1 MKKMKLKKP
10 KRVNFIVFL
19 IIICI
24 LFLVVNFL
32 LKKIE
37 LNSNELFVKRL
48 LQKSNYYL
56 INENLDTNLTYKL
69 FKFDLKN
76 PITIMDKVFAYEKDI
91 QTFAY
96 IQNNFVDNPRVYI
109 YSTHPNEKYIDNTI
123 SYASLILQEKLNSLQ
138 VETIVEERSV
148 VEYLEDNNLEFDDS
162 YKATREFLSDK
173 LKIYD
178 FDLIIDLHRDAVN
191 NTTIKINN
199 EEYAKIMF
207 IQNVNYKDNI
217 TLANKLNDILNE
229 KYSGITRGIYNKYV
243 DNFNQDLNNNV
254 LLIEL
259 GGNTNTFEQV
269 NNSIDALAYSIKEL
283 LNEN

>member
-10 KRVNFIVFL
+10 KRINFIVFL
-19 IIICI
+19 IIILI

-37 LNSNELFVKRL
+37 LNSNELFVKKL

-191 NTTIKINN
+191 NTTVKINN
-199 EEYAKIMF
+199 KEYAKIMF
-207 IQNVNYKDNI
+207 VQNVNYKNNI
-217 TLANKLNDILNE
+217 ILANKLNDILNE
-229 KYSGITRGIYNKYV
+229 KYSCITRGIYNKYV

>member
-1 MKKMKLKKP
+1 MKKMKLKKQ

-37 LNSNELFVKRL
+37 LNSNELFVKKL

-191 NTTIKINN
+191 NTTVKINN
-199 EEYAKIMF
+199 KEYAKIMF
-207 IQNVNYKDNI
+207 VQNVNYKDNI

-229 KYSGITRGIYNKYV
+229 KYPGITTQIGRAHV
-243 DNFNQDLNNNV
+243 
-254 LLIEL
+254 
-259 GGNTNTFEQV
+259 
-269 NNSIDALAYSIKEL
+269 
-283 LNEN
+283 

>member
-10 KRVNFIVFL
+10 KRINFIVFL
-19 IIICI
+19 IIILI

-37 LNSNELFVKRL
+37 LNSNELFVKKL

-96 IQNNFVDNPRVYI
+96 IQNNFVDNPKVYI

-173 LKIYD
+173 LKTYD

-191 NTTIKINN
+191 NTTVKINN
-199 EEYAKIMF
+199 KEYAKIMF
-207 IQNVNYKDNI
+207 VQNVNYKDNI

>member
-10 KRVNFIVFL
+10 KRINFIVFL
-19 IIICI
+19 IIILI

-32 LKKIE
+32 LKRIE
-37 LNSNELFVKRL
+37 LNSNELFVKKL

-173 LKIYD
+173 LKTYD

-191 NTTIKINN
+191 NTTVKINN
-199 EEYAKIMF
+199 KEYAKIMF
-207 IQNVNYKDNI
+207 VQNVNYKDNI

-229 KYSGITRGIYNKYV
+229 KYPGITRGIYNKYV

>member
-10 KRVNFIVFL
+10 KRINFIVFL
-19 IIICI
+19 IIILI

-96 IQNNFVDNPRVYI
+96 IQNNFVDNPKVYI

-173 LKIYD
+173 LKTYD

-191 NTTIKINN
+191 NTTVKINN
-199 EEYAKIMF
+199 KEYAKIMF
-207 IQNVNYKDNI
+207 VQNVNYKDNI

-259 GGNTNTFEQV
+259 GGNTNTFNQV

>member
-19 IIICI
+19 IIILI

-96 IQNNFVDNPRVYI
+96 IQNNFVDNPKVYI

-148 VEYLEDNNLEFDDS
+148 VDYLEDNNLEFDDS

-173 LKIYD
+173 LKTYD

-191 NTTIKINN
+191 NTTVKINN
-199 EEYAKIMF
+199 KEYAKIMF
-207 IQNVNYKDNI
+207 VQNVNYKDNI

>member
-19 IIICI
+19 IIILI

-96 IQNNFVDNPRVYI
+96 IQNNFVDNPKVYI

-148 VEYLEDNNLEFDDS
+148 VEYLKNNNLEFDDS

-191 NTTIKINN
+191 NTTVKINN
-199 EEYAKIMF
+199 KEYAKIMF
-207 IQNVNYKDNI
+207 VQNVNYKDNI

-229 KYSGITRGIYNKYV
+229 KYPGITRGIYNKYV

-259 GGNTNTFEQV
+259 GGNTNTFNQV

>member
-37 LNSNELFVKRL
+37 LNSNELFVKKL

-207 IQNVNYKDNI
+207 VQNVNYKDNI

>member
-19 IIICI
+19 IIILI
-24 LFLVVNFL
+24 LFLVVNFI
-32 LKKIE
+32 LKNFE

-96 IQNNFVDNPRVYI
+96 IQNNFVDNPKVYI

-191 NTTIKINN
+191 NTTVKINN
-199 EEYAKIMF
+199 KEYAKIMF
-207 IQNVNYKDNI
+207 VQNVNYKNNI

-229 KYSGITRGIYNKYV
+229 KYPGITRGIYNKYV

>member
-19 IIICI
+19 IIILI

-148 VEYLEDNNLEFDDS
+148 IDYLEDNNLEFDDS

-173 LKIYD
+173 LKTYD

-191 NTTIKINN
+191 NTTVKINN
-199 EEYAKIMF
+199 KEYAKIMF
-207 IQNVNYKDNI
+207 VQNVNYKDNI

-259 GGNTNTFEQV
+259 GGNTNTFNQV

>member
-10 KRVNFIVFL
+10 KRINFIVFL
-19 IIICI
+19 IIILI

-56 INENLDTNLTYKL
+56 INEKLDTNLTYKL

-96 IQNNFVDNPRVYI
+96 IQNNLVDNPRVYI

-173 LKIYD
+173 LKTYD

-191 NTTIKINN
+191 NTTVKINN

-207 IQNVNYKDNI
+207 VQNVNYKNNI

>member
-19 IIICI
+19 IIILI

-37 LNSNELFVKRL
+37 LNSNELFVKKL

-96 IQNNFVDNPRVYI
+96 IQNNFVDNPKVYI

-191 NTTIKINN
+191 NTTVKINN
-199 EEYAKIMF
+199 KEYAKIMF
-207 IQNVNYKDNI
+207 VQNVNYKDNI

-259 GGNTNTFEQV
+259 GGNTNTFNQV

>member
-10 KRVNFIVFL
+10 KRINFIVFL
-19 IIICI
+19 IIILI

-37 LNSNELFVKRL
+37 LNSNELFVKKL

-96 IQNNFVDNPRVYI
+96 IQNNFVDNPKVYI

-191 NTTIKINN
+191 NTTVKINN
-199 EEYAKIMF
+199 KEYAKIMF
-207 IQNVNYKDNI
+207 VQNVNYKDNI

-259 GGNTNTFEQV
+259 GGNTNTFNQV

>member
-96 IQNNFVDNPRVYI
+96 IQNNFVDNPKVYI

-148 VEYLEDNNLEFDDS
+148 VDYLEDNNLEFDDS

-173 LKIYD
+173 LKTYD

-191 NTTIKINN
+191 NTTVKINN
-199 EEYAKIMF
+199 KEYAKIMF
-207 IQNVNYKDNI
+207 VQNVNYKDNI

-229 KYSGITRGIYNKYV
+229 KYPGITRGIYNKYV

>member
-10 KRVNFIVFL
+10 KRINFIVFL
-19 IIICI
+19 IIILI

-76 PITIMDKVFAYEKDI
+76 PITIMNKVFAYEKDI

-148 VEYLEDNNLEFDDS
+148 IDYLEDNNLEFDDS

-173 LKIYD
+173 LKTYD

-191 NTTIKINN
+191 NTTVKINN
-199 EEYAKIMF
+199 KEYAKIMF
-207 IQNVNYKDNI
+207 VQNVNYKDNI

-259 GGNTNTFEQV
+259 GGNTNTFNQV

>member
-96 IQNNFVDNPRVYI
+96 IQNNFVDNPKVYI

-173 LKIYD
+173 LKTYD

-191 NTTIKINN
+191 NTTVKINN
-199 EEYAKIMF
+199 KEYAKIMF
-207 IQNVNYKDNI
+207 VQNVNYKDNI

>member
-10 KRVNFIVFL
+10 KKIKFIVFL

-191 NTTIKINN
+191 NTTVKINN
-199 EEYAKIMF
+199 KEYAKIMF
-207 IQNVNYKDNI
+207 VQNVNYKDNI

-229 KYSGITRGIYNKYV
+229 KYPGITRGIYNKYV

>member
-19 IIICI
+19 IIILI

-96 IQNNFVDNPRVYI
+96 IQNNFVDNPKVYI

-173 LKIYD
+173 LKTYD

-191 NTTIKINN
+191 NTTVKINN
-199 EEYAKIMF
+199 KDYAKIMF
-207 IQNVNYKDNI
+207 VQNVNYKDNI

>member
-1 MKKMKLKKP
+1 MKKMKLKKQ
-10 KRVNFIVFL
+10 KRVNFIVFV

-37 LNSNELFVKRL
+37 LNSNELFIKKL

-96 IQNNFVDNPRVYI
+96 IQNNLVDNPRVYI

-148 VEYLEDNNLEFDDS
+148 VDYLEDNNLEFDDS

-173 LKIYD
+173 LKTYD

-191 NTTIKINN
+191 NTTVKINN
-199 EEYAKIMF
+199 KEYAKIMF
-207 IQNVNYKDNI
+207 VQNVNYKDNI

>member
-1 MKKMKLKKP
+1 MKRMKLKKP
-10 KRVNFIVFL
+10 KRVNFIVFV

-37 LNSNELFVKRL
+37 LNSNELFVKKL

-96 IQNNFVDNPRVYI
+96 IQNNLVDNPRVYI

-148 VEYLEDNNLEFDDS
+148 VDYLEDNNLEFDDS

-191 NTTIKINN
+191 NTTVKINN
-199 EEYAKIMF
+199 KEYAKIMF
-207 IQNVNYKDNI
+207 VQNVNYKDNI

>member
-19 IIICI
+19 IIILI

-96 IQNNFVDNPRVYI
+96 IQNNFVDNPKVYI

-173 LKIYD
+173 LKTYD

-191 NTTIKINN
+191 NTTVKINN
-199 EEYAKIMF
+199 KEYAKIMF
-207 IQNVNYKDNI
+207 VQNVNYKDNI

>member
-10 KRVNFIVFL
+10 KRINFIIFV
-19 IIICI
+19 IIILI
-24 LFLVVNFL
+24 LFLVVNFI

-37 LNSNELFVKRL
+37 LNSNELFVKKL

-148 VEYLEDNNLEFDDS
+148 VDYLEDNNLEFDDS

-173 LKIYD
+173 LKTYD

-191 NTTIKINN
+191 NTTVKINN
-199 EEYAKIMF
+199 KEYAKIMF
-207 IQNVNYKDNI
+207 VQNVNYKNNI
-217 TLANKLNDILNE
+217 ILANKLNDILNE
-229 KYSGITRGIYNKYV
+229 KYPGITRGIYNKYV

-259 GGNTNTFEQV
+259 GGNTNTFNQV

>member
-96 IQNNFVDNPRVYI
+96 IQNNFVDNPKVYI

-173 LKIYD
+173 LKTYD

-191 NTTIKINN
+191 NTTVKINN
-199 EEYAKIMF
+199 KEYAKIMF
-207 IQNVNYKDNI
+207 VQNVNYKDNI

-229 KYSGITRGIYNKYV
+229 KYPGITRGIYNKYV

-259 GGNTNTFEQV
+259 GGNTNTFNQV

>member
-148 VEYLEDNNLEFDDS
+148 IDYLEDNNLEFDDS

-191 NTTIKINN
+191 NTTVKINN
-199 EEYAKIMF
+199 KEYAKIMF
-207 IQNVNYKDNI
+207 VQNVNYKDNI

>member
-10 KRVNFIVFL
+10 KRINFIVFL
-19 IIICI
+19 IIILI

-37 LNSNELFVKRL
+37 LNSNELFVKKL

-148 VEYLEDNNLEFDDS
+148 IDYLEDNNLEFDDS

-173 LKIYD
+173 LKTYD

-191 NTTIKINN
+191 NTTVKINN
-199 EEYAKIMF
+199 KEYAKIMF
-207 IQNVNYKDNI
+207 VQNVNYKDNI

-229 KYSGITRGIYNKYV
+229 KYPGITRGIYNKYV

-259 GGNTNTFEQV
+259 GGNTNTFNQV

>member
-10 KRVNFIVFL
+10 KRINFIVFL
-19 IIICI
+19 IIILI

-96 IQNNFVDNPRVYI
+96 IQNNFVDNPKVYI

-148 VEYLEDNNLEFDDS
+148 VDYLEDNNLEFDDS

-173 LKIYD
+173 LKTYD

-191 NTTIKINN
+191 NTTVKINN
-199 EEYAKIMF
+199 KEYAKIMF
-207 IQNVNYKDNI
+207 VQNVNYKDNI

-229 KYSGITRGIYNKYV
+229 KYPGITRGIYNKYV

>member
-1 MKKMKLKKP
+1 MKRMKLKKP
-10 KRVNFIVFL
+10 KRVNFIIFV

-37 LNSNELFVKRL
+37 LNSNELFVKKL

-96 IQNNFVDNPRVYI
+96 IQNNFVDNPKVYI

-191 NTTIKINN
+191 NTTVKINN

-207 IQNVNYKDNI
+207 VQNVNYKDNI

-229 KYSGITRGIYNKYV
+229 KYPGITRGIYNKYV

>member
-10 KRVNFIVFL
+10 KKINFIVFL

-191 NTTIKINN
+191 NTTVKINN
-199 EEYAKIMF
+199 KEYAKIMF
-207 IQNVNYKDNI
+207 VQNVNYKDNI

-229 KYSGITRGIYNKYV
+229 KYPGITRGIYNKYV

-259 GGNTNTFEQV
+259 GGNTNTFNQV

>member
-10 KRVNFIVFL
+10 KRINFIVFL
-19 IIICI
+19 IIILI

-148 VEYLEDNNLEFDDS
+148 VDYLEDNNLEFDDS

-173 LKIYD
+173 LKTYD

-191 NTTIKINN
+191 NTTVKINN

-207 IQNVNYKDNI
+207 VQNVNYKDNI
-217 TLANKLNDILNE
+217 ILANKLNDILNE

-259 GGNTNTFEQV
+259 GGNTNTFNQV

>member
-1 MKKMKLKKP
+1 MKKMKLKKQ

-19 IIICI
+19 IIILI

-37 LNSNELFVKRL
+37 LNSNELFVKKL

-96 IQNNFVDNPRVYI
+96 IQNNLVDNPRVYI

-173 LKIYD
+173 LKTYD

-191 NTTIKINN
+191 NTTVKINN

-207 IQNVNYKDNI
+207 VQNVNYKDNI

-259 GGNTNTFEQV
+259 GGNTNTFNQV

>member
-10 KRVNFIVFL
+10 KRINFIVFL
-19 IIICI
+19 IIILI

-32 LKKIE
+32 LKRIE
-37 LNSNELFVKRL
+37 LNSNELFVKKL

-173 LKIYD
+173 LKTYD

-191 NTTIKINN
+191 NTTVKINN
-199 EEYAKIMF
+199 KEYAKIMF
-207 IQNVNYKDNI
+207 VQNVNYKDNI

-229 KYSGITRGIYNKYV
+229 KYLGITRGIYNKYV

>member
-10 KRVNFIVFL
+10 KRVNFIIFV

-37 LNSNELFVKRL
+37 LNSNELFVKKL

-76 PITIMDKVFAYEKDI
+76 PITIMDRVFAYEKDI

-96 IQNNFVDNPRVYI
+96 IQNNLVDNPKVYI

-148 VEYLEDNNLEFDDS
+148 VDYLEDNNLEFDDS

-191 NTTIKINN
+191 NTTVKINN

-207 IQNVNYKDNI
+207 VQNVNYKDNI

-229 KYSGITRGIYNKYV
+229 KYPGITRGIYNKYV

>member
-96 IQNNFVDNPRVYI
+96 IQNNFVDNPKVYI

-173 LKIYD
+173 LKTYD

-191 NTTIKINN
+191 NTTVKINN
-199 EEYAKIMF
+199 KEYAKIMF
-207 IQNVNYKDNI
+207 VQNVNYKDNI

-259 GGNTNTFEQV
+259 GGNTNTFNQV

>member
-56 INENLDTNLTYKL
+56 INEKLDTNLTYKL

-191 NTTIKINN
+191 NTTVKINN
-199 EEYAKIMF
+199 KEYAKIMF
-207 IQNVNYKDNI
+207 VQNVNYKDNI

-229 KYSGITRGIYNKYV
+229 KYPGITRGIYNKYV

>member
-148 VEYLEDNNLEFDDS
+148 VDYLEDNNLEFDYS

-173 LKIYD
+173 LKTYD

-191 NTTIKINN
+191 NTTVKINN
-199 EEYAKIMF
+199 KEYAKIMF
-207 IQNVNYKDNI
+207 VQNVNYKDNI

-229 KYSGITRGIYNKYV
+229 KYPGITRGIYNKYV

>member
-10 KRVNFIVFL
+10 KRINFIVFL
-19 IIICI
+19 IIILI

-32 LKKIE
+32 LKRIE
-37 LNSNELFVKRL
+37 LNSNELFVKKL

-173 LKIYD
+173 LKTYD

-191 NTTIKINN
+191 NTTVKINN
-199 EEYAKIMF
+199 KEYAKIMF
-207 IQNVNYKDNI
+207 VQNVNYKNNI
-217 TLANKLNDILNE
+217 ILANKLNDILNE

>member
-37 LNSNELFVKRL
+37 LNSNELFVKKL

-207 IQNVNYKDNI
+207 VQNVNYKDNI

-229 KYSGITRGIYNKYV
+229 KYPGITRGIYNKYV

>member
-1 MKKMKLKKP
+1 MKKMKLKKQ

-37 LNSNELFVKRL
+37 LNSNELFVKKL

-191 NTTIKINN
+191 NTTVKINN
-199 EEYAKIMF
+199 KEYAKIMF
-207 IQNVNYKDNI
+207 VQNVNYKDNI

-229 KYSGITRGIYNKYV
+229 KYPGITRGIYNKYV

>member
-10 KRVNFIVFL
+10 KRINFIVFL
-19 IIICI
+19 IIILI

-96 IQNNFVDNPRVYI
+96 IQNNFVDNPKVYI

-173 LKIYD
+173 LKTYD

-191 NTTIKINN
+191 NTTVKINN
-199 EEYAKIMF
+199 KEYAKIMF
-207 IQNVNYKDNI
+207 VQNVNYKDNI

-229 KYSGITRGIYNKYV
+229 KYPGITRGIYNKYV

>member
-191 NTTIKINN
+191 NTTVKINN
-199 EEYAKIMF
+199 KEYAKIMF
-207 IQNVNYKDNI
+207 VQNVNYKNNI
-217 TLANKLNDILNE
+217 ILANKLNDILNE
-229 KYSGITRGIYNKYV
+229 KYPGITRGIYNKYV